1 VIWWAFLFFDP
12 LPPPH
17 RREKANVVNMRTVQH
32 LESERDSPWYLEV
45 PASPDLTPWISHFRV
60 IRGPAHSNTVPTALR
75 LLTDACTGIV
85 IDCGPSGLSSPP
97 VFMGVMQTATV
108 VTFAESRELIGV
120 RFKPG
125 GALPFVTSSLH
136 EFTGRRVPLPLLWGS
151 LAQRMGDVVRSAPF
165 REQVPALENC
175 LRAWIRR
182 QQSAASST
190 QATAARELALVSQA
204 IAHLDHDAAAR
215 VRDVAAALCVG
226 ERRLERVF
234 NRAVGVPPK
243 VFHRMRRCCEAARLI
258 RDACG
263 EDHHTTRKRN
273 VAPCNWSA
281 IGADAGYADQAHF
294 IREFRALTGVTPV
307 AYAAEHHPVGF
318 MQYDGNRPS

>member
-1 VIWWAFLFFDP
+1 VGVRLFDP
-12 LPPPH
+12 LLQTAA
-17 RREKANVVNMRTVQH
+17 EANVLDMRTAH
-32 LESERDSPWYLEV
+32 RESEPDSPWYLEV
-45 PASPDLTPWISHFRV
+45 PPSPDLAPWISHFRI
-60 IRGPAHSNTVPTALR
+60 IRSSACSDAVPTALR
-75 LLTDACTGIV
+75 LLTDGCTGVV
-85 IDCGPSGLSSPP
+85 IDCEPSVPSLPP

-108 VTFAESRELIGV
+108 VTVAENRELIGV

-136 EFTGRRVPLPLLWGS
+136 EFTGRRVPLPLLWGG
-151 LAQRMGDVVRSAPF
+151 LAQRMGDVVRSAPV
-165 REQVPALENC
+165 RERVPALENC
-175 LRAWIRR
+175 LHDRIRR
-182 QQSAASST
+182 PQSAASGRH
-190 QATAARELALVSQA
+190 ATAREMALVSRA

-215 VRDVAAALCVG
+215 VSDVAASLGVG

-258 RDACG
+258 RHACG
-263 EDHHTTRKRN
+263 EDRHTTRKRN

-281 IGADAGYADQAHF
+281 IGSDAGYADQAHF

-318 MQYDGNRPS
+318 MQYDGSRPS